1 MSVKLERAVS
11 LAMTL
16 KKKKIMRNL
25 KNQHSPTPVNT
36 KIKD

>member
-16 KKKKIMRNL
+16 KKKKIMPKF

-36 KIKD
+36 KIKA